1 RQLGHKVVGVDSIEI
16 AGVRDRVDDFFVG
29 DLEDGIPEA
38 AGGDYDVV
46 IAADVIEHV
55 RNPERLLRQMTEVL
69 SPTGQI
75 VISTPNFGHWYS
87 RGRVAIGAFD
97 YDRRGILDETH
108 LRFFS
113 RKSLRRTI
121 GSSGLDLLQ
130 LEYTGLPLEVLTRTD
145 SWKSRSARSVDR
157 RLVQLRPTVFGYQF
171 VARLRPHHA
180 GSVTHY
186 A

>member
-1 RQLGHKVVGVDSIEI
+1 M
-16 AGVRDRVDDFFVG
+16 A
-29 DLEDGIPEA
+29 
-38 AGGDYDVV
+38 
-46 IAADVIEHV
+46 
-55 RNPERLLRQMTEVL
+55 EVL

-87 RGRVAIGAFD
+87 RGRVAAGAFD

-121 GSSGLDLLQ
+121 SAAGLDLLQ

-145 SWKSRSARSVDR
+145 RWTSRAAGAVDR
-157 RLVQLRPTVFGYQF
+157 RLVRMRPTVFGYQF

-180 GSVTHY
+180 GSVTHHG
-186 A
+186 